1 MLGGA
6 AIVICIQSKYT
17 AGGRQISREGRFI
30 HGGVEREVL
39 LEGHSIPVPF
49 SFLLLQLL
57 IQSFTPVPFGN
68 KWAVFIQGGFRGS
81 C

>member
-30 HGGVEREVL
+30 HGGVEREVP
-39 LEGHSIPVPF
+39 LEGHSIPVLLF
-49 SFLLLQLL
+49 ISF
-57 IQSFTPVPFGN
+57 IPIVDTIFYSRS
-68 KWAVFIQGGFRGS
+68 IR
-81 C
+81 